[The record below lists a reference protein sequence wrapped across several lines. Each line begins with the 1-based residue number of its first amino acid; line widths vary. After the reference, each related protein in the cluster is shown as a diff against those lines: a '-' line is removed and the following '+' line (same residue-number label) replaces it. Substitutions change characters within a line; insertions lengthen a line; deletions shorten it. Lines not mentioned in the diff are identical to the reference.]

1 MACQR
6 SPNSRCLRRLPAH
19 RRRLTRLAAPPR
31 VHRRD
36 QDPARTGTQEMA
48 GLHRRR
54 HQPHRVHARRDTR
67 ADRRV
72 RRRHRRRRATKA
84 DPSTPTRTRFAHQPA
99 WTLTVSSGT
108 VYRSTEAITV
118 TTGYVYH
125 PLFVWHDT
133 GTSAGLL
140 PANPPAGIQ
149 PAVHIE
155 NPEAKRRAHELI
167 HACGLLAELT
177 VIEPRRATMAELL
190 RVHTSNH
197 IHHIKTQS
205 DLRGGGDAGD
215 GFSPVGPGS
224 YEIARL
230 AAGGL
235 IELVTAVARGEVT
248 NGYALTRPPGH
259 HATADLGMGFCLF
272 NNLAIAARHAQAEL
286 GLPRIAIV
294 DWDAHHGN
302 GTQSIFYGDPSV
314 LTISLHQAGCF
325 PPDSG
330 WIRENGA
337 GDGTGYAINVP
348 LPPGTGHAGYL
359 HAMTEIVLPALER
372 FAPDLIMLA
381 NGFDASVFDP
391 MARQMLTADSY
402 RAMTRMLTDAADRLC
417 HGRLVA
423 AHDGGYSPFYV
434 PYCALAFL
442 EELAGTTTRVTDP
455 LAAVV
460 ADYAAEPLQ
469 PHQKA
474 VIDEAAQLVSRIRQV
489 APQHPSAAG
498 HSAPHGI
505 PTATSAR
512 PACPQTR

>member
-1 MACQR
+1 M
-6 SPNSRCLRRLPAH
+6 
-19 RRRLTRLAAPPR
+19 
-31 VHRRD
+31 
-36 QDPARTGTQEMA
+36 
-48 GLHRRR
+48 
-54 HQPHRVHARRDTR
+54 
-67 ADRRV
+67 
-72 RRRHRRRRATKA
+72 
-84 DPSTPTRTRFAHQPA
+84 
-99 WTLTVSSGT
+99 
-108 VYRSTEAITV
+108 
-118 TTGYVYH
+118 TTGYVFH
-125 PLFVWHDT
+125 PEYLWHDT

-190 RVHTSNH
+190 RVHTGDH
-197 IHHIKTQS
+197 IQHIKTQS

-235 IELVTAVARGEVT
+235 IELVTAVACGEVT

-272 NNLAIAARHAQAEL
+272 NNIAVAARHAQAEL

-302 GTQSIFYGDPSV
+302 GTQSIFYTDPSV

-359 HAMTEIVLPALER
+359 HAMTEVVLPALER
-372 FAPDLIMLA
+372 FAPDLILLA

-423 AHDGGYSPFYV
+423 AHEGGYSPFYV

-455 LAAVV
+455 LAVVV
-460 ADYAAEPLQ
+460 AGYAAEPLQ

-474 VIDEAAQLVSRIRQV
+474 VIDEAAQLVSRIGTHEIAA
-489 APQHPSAAG
+489 AP
-498 HSAPHGI
+498 
-505 PTATSAR
+505 
-512 PACPQTR
+512 